1 MSAWK
6 RQSVP
11 LVFLEIA
18 MNAVMET
25 NGHHPAI
32 KRIRTRV
39 DKWLSA
45 CWQPLRENG
54 RIDYRQAE
62 RVTIQSATA
71 IRTALQSIWGT
82 EGMKTPSELPSAML
96 ALAEDVRQ
104 QLPRKDKDRLK
115 AWTRLVVALYDLCLC
130 ADPALEDNE
139 GQERGIEIAWVVWRC
154 AA

>member
-18 MNAVMET
+18 MNAVIET
-25 NGHHPAI
+25 NGHNPTI

-39 DKWLSA
+39 DKWLGA
-45 CWQPLRENG
+45 CWQPLRAKG
-54 RIDYRQAE
+54 RIDDAQAQ

-71 IRTALQSIWGT
+71 IRESLRTIWGS

-104 QLPRKDKDRLK
+104 QLPRKDKDRVK
-115 AWTRLVVALYDLCLC
+115 AWTLLVVALYDLCLC
-130 ADPALEDNE
+130 ADPALEDRE
-139 GQERGIEIAWVVWRC
+139 GQERGLEIAGVVWRC